1 MYFAQIQ
8 KTEARD
14 RALGITPA
22 AGLGGI
28 ALQPLNIEKERSKL
42 LNGSKTSEQKQEKPI
57 GKVEPS
63 KKVSKAID
71 LRWSTKQTQTL
82 CSTLRKVNL

>member
-1 MYFAQIQ
+1 MCFAQIQ

-28 ALQPLNIEKERSKL
+28 ALQPLDIEKERSKL
-42 LNGSKTSEQKQEKPI
+42 LKGSKTSEQKQEKPI

-63 KKVSKAID
+63 EKVRKAIY
-71 LRWSTKQTQTL
+71 LGWSVKQTRTP
-82 CSTLRKVNL
+82 CGTLRNVNL

>member
-1 MYFAQIQ
+1 MLSNGDLIPTIYRASRCLMCFCVLCTDQ

-28 ALQPLNIEKERSKL
+28 ALQPLDTDKERSKL
-42 LNGSKTSEQKQEKPI
+42 LKGSKTSEQNKKNPLEK
-57 GKVEPS
+57 
-63 KKVSKAID
+63 
-71 LRWSTKQTQTL
+71 
-82 CSTLRKVNL
+82 